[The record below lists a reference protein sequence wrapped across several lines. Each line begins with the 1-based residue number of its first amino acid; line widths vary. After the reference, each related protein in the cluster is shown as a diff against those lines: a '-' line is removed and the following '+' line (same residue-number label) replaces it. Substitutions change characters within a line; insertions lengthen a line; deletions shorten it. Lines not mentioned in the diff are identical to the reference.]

1 MKAVI
6 IAAGEGSRLRP
17 YTERKPKPLVK
28 LLGLSLIE
36 RIIVTLKDAGISD
49 FVVVTGYKD
58 QMLRDHLGDG
68 TDYGVNIEYAH
79 NPDWK
84 RANGLSVLA
93 AEDLLK
99 GEKRFLL
106 LTADHIFERGNAERL
121 LGYIATD
128 GECVLCVDYKLD
140 SIHDMEDA
148 TKVFV
153 DGSGLIRKIGKNE
166 NGHNAVDCGMFLL
179 SPAVFPALRRAVKSG
194 ADGLTDGVRILAEE
208 GKLKALDIEDGF
220 WVDVDDIRGYRTA
233 KKALL
238 SRLPNPR
245 EGVISKH
252 LNRKISTRLTGLVAR
267 LPLTPN
273 QVSFIS
279 FFIGLA
285 GAAAF
290 ALGVP
295 IAGGLL
301 TQLSSIVDGM
311 DGELARLKFM
321 KSGFGDFADS
331 VLDRYMDGF
340 LILGM
345 TYYVFQSTGGV
356 WAWALGWTAM
366 VGATMSS
373 FYKEKYRVHTGT
385 TYISQKYDGIM
396 KYSLGGRDSRLFVIM
411 LGGLF
416 NMVDVV
422 LWIIAITSNALA
434 FYRFGVFRRL
444 LDAKPA
450 ES

>member
-17 YTERKPKPLVK
+17 FTERKPKPLVN

-36 RIIVTLKDAGISD
+36 RIISTLKDAGVSD
-49 FVVVTGYKD
+49 FIVVTGYMD
-58 QMLRDHLGDG
+58 QVLRDHLGDG
-68 TDYGVNIEYAH
+68 SAYGVSIEYAH

-93 AEDLLK
+93 AEDYLK
-99 GEKRFLL
+99 GEERFLL
-106 LTADHIFERGNAERL
+106 LTADHIFERENAERL
-121 LGYIATD
+121 LGYSAMD

-140 SIHDMEDA
+140 SIPDMEDA

-153 DGSGLIRKIGKNE
+153 DDAGLIRKIGKSE
-166 NGHNAVDCGMFLL
+166 NGHNAVDCGMFLM
-179 SPAVFPALRRAVKSG
+179 SPAVFPALKRAVESG
-194 ADGLTDGVRILAEE
+194 NEALTDGVRILAEQ
-208 GKLKALDIEDGF
+208 GKLKSLDIGDGF
-220 WVDVDDIRGYRTA
+220 WIDVDDVQGYRTA
-233 KKALL
+233 RKALL

-245 EGVISKH
+245 EGVISKY

-295 IAGGLL
+295 AAGGLL

-345 TYYVFQSTGGV
+345 TYYVFLSTGSV
-356 WAWALGWTAM
+356 WTWALGWTAM

-373 FYKEKYRVHTGT
+373 FYKEKYKVHTGK

-396 KYSLGGRDSRLFVIM
+396 KYSLGGRDSRLFAIM

-416 NMVDVV
+416 NMVGAV

-434 FYRFGVFRRL
+434 FYRFVVFRRL